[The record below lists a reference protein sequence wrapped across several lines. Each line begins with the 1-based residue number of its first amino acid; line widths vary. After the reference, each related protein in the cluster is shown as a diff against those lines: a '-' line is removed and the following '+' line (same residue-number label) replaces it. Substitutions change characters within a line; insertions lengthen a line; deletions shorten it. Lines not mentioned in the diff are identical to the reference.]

1 MRTISRFLGAAAA
14 LLILSF
20 AGAVAE
26 FPPQFEAG
34 YEEGLQGRPPGTAFC
49 ESGGPI
55 RCEEND
61 PALISI
67 LLSGRGVALGP
78 GGETLPL
85 RLRVEKVR
93 WIDPSQVRRLLEENK
108 TLGEIRAEI
117 GGDDGAYGYRGN
129 LRLGRAH
136 YILEGVKV
144 GVDGEKTSLEAE
156 LLEPAWG
163 EILVPPARGLKK
175 GGTISIDSRD
185 HEGSAISVG
194 SLIILSGPLAGSYVV
209 LLDPPAVGGRGQGP
223 HTSPGG
229 DLVRSGWGFDGPG
242 ARDHLG
248 RPASPSWGWR
258 GVEVSIWGGVSKG
271 SQVVVMPSSRGPG
284 CPIGSGTSAPCHGR

>member
-1 MRTISRFLGAAAA
+1 MRTISGFLVAAAA
-14 LLILSF
+14 LILLSF

-26 FPPQFEAG
+26 FPPQFEGG

-49 ESGGPI
+49 ESGGMI

-78 GGETLPL
+78 GGETLPV

-93 WIDPSQVRRLLEENK
+93 LIDPSQVRRLLEENR

-117 GGDDGAYGYRGN
+117 GGGDDGAYGYRGN

-136 YILEGVKV
+136 YILKGLKV
-144 GVDGEKTSLEAE
+144 AVDGEKTSLEAE

-163 EILVPPARGLKK
+163 EIPAPPPPGLKK
-175 GGTISIDSRD
+175 VGTISIDSRD
-185 HEGSAISVG
+185 HDGSAIGVG
-194 SLIILSGPLAGSYVV
+194 NLVILSGPLAGSYVV
-209 LLDPPAVGGRGQGP
+209 LLEPPPIGGRGQGP
-223 HTSPGG
+223 HTSQVG
-229 DLVRSGWGFDGPG
+229 DLVRSEGRSEVPGP
-242 ARDHLG
+242 RWDPG
-248 RPASPSWGWR
+248 RPASLSWSWR
-258 GVEVSIWGGVSKG
+258 GLE
-271 SQVVVMPSSRGPG
+271 
-284 CPIGSGTSAPCHGR
+284 